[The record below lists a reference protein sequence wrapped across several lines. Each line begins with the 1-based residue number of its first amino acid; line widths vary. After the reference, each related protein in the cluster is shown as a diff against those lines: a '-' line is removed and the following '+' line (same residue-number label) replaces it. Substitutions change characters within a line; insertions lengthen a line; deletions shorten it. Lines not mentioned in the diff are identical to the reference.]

1 MAVNTPMAFRRSTV
15 GQFLPGM
22 QAKLE
27 PVAGIARGGMLHV
40 SGPNLMSGYLVRP
53 PG

>member
-1 MAVNTPMAFRRSTV
+1 MAVNTPMAFRRGTV

-27 PVAGIARGGMLHV
+27 PVAGIARGGMLRERPQPDERL
-40 SGPNLMSGYLVRP
+40 SQVRP